1 MTQFTVRGIQLAL
14 QIGHRAGLGRR
25 RSPPS
30 DGGDQLSP
38 RIKEVGVD
46 AQLLPNHRS
55 GLAAVEP
62 VQDRFAFE
70 GFVEFPAL
78 SDRCLFHWFGLS
90 LFTQFSVHQF
100 EATSGWASKNT
111 NVYAGPYGFTGV
123 HPWEPPPS
131 PLLILLF
138 IFLPIPH
145 PH

>member
-38 RIKEVGVD
+38 RIKEGGVD

-90 LFTQFSVHQF
+90 LFTQFSVRQF
-100 EATSGWASKNT
+100 EATSKLPQIDYEDTYCTLTGRANT
-111 NVYAGPYGFTGV
+111 T
-123 HPWEPPPS
+123 
-131 PLLILLF
+131 PLFSL
-138 IFLPIPH
+138 
-145 PH
+145 